1 MLCCSYHELVGVSSK
16 IFTPDGTALKD
27 EPLYF
32 DDPPVSVPQSI
43 YHIDYYSD
51 LLKSLLELCVLQVIS
66 VI

>member
-43 YHIDYYSD
+43 YHVD
-51 LLKSLLELCVLQVIS
+51 
-66 VI
+66 